1 MLLNFRIQEKTKS
14 IVFQAPDGTMY
25 QWAIQA
31 KPTEDDTA
39 TLLQEIGKAVLET
52 LNDPDQP
59 VATMQAGE
67 HITEGQ
73 GNTPPPR
80 QNAGA
85 SLGDMAEAMVEA
97 NPLLAG
103 ILGAMRGISS
113 DDG

>member
-31 KPTEDDTA
+31 EPSEDATA

-59 VATMQAGE
+59 VSTMQAGD

-73 GNTPPPR
+73 GTTPPPR
-80 QNAGA
+80 QGA

-103 ILGAMRGISS
+103 LLGAMRNISS
-113 DDG
+113 DE